1 MKQLAT
7 RKVETS
13 SIFWPTTTKKRIE
26 RSVKRV
32 TINVIYYKMK
42 QILILWLISLLV
54 AGDVCVDYDKID
66 IDDCEGK
73 DPTSATKLNCTKYYY
88 CEDWITW

>member
-1 MKQLAT
+1 
-7 RKVETS
+7 
-13 SIFWPTTTKKRIE
+13 
-26 RSVKRV
+26 
-32 TINVIYYKMK
+32 MK